1 MQGVDKSIF
10 WVYDALVKAK
20 ASLSIKLLDAFAF
33 LFFWRTRRLSFM
45 LPSCVLLLFPPGS
58 PHFEKERLLWV
69 QFPII
74 LAVWYLMTG

>member
-1 MQGVDKSIF
+1 
-10 WVYDALVKAK
+10 
-20 ASLSIKLLDAFAF
+20 
-33 LFFWRTRRLSFM
+33 M
-45 LPSCVLLLFPPGS
+45 LPLCVLLLFPPDS